1 MNLPG
6 RVAIGRWLLLG
17 VLMLVVQV
25 WLGGITRLT
34 GSGLS
39 ITQWDLIMGVV
50 PPLNQHQWEEAF
62 ALYKQFPQYQIMNP
76 DMDLGGF
83 KNIFW
88 WEYVH
93 RLWARLLIPAF
104 LIPLVVFFVKK
115 WITRAL
121 LGRLLILFALGAVQG
136 VVGWIMVASGLVDKP
151 WVDPLKLALHLLLAL
166 LLIGLLYHWT
176 LAYVASHNQ
185 VEHKGLRRWALAL
198 LVLLGIQFFFG
209 ALMAGY
215 KAAMFYPTFPRMGQY
230 WVPPNLFSL
239 QPWWHNLLE
248 NTATIH
254 FMHRAIGYGI
264 VLTVVAGFGMRTVQQ
279 LTTAQHGALLTIVFL
294 TVVQLCLGIMT
305 VLHAQSKVPI
315 GWASAHQLVGV
326 FLFLATI
333 HMIHLSRNARH
344 DQPMPQTAV

>member
-39 ITQWDLIMGVV
+39 ITEWDLLMGVV

-62 ALYKQFPQYQIMNP
+62 ALYKQFPQYRIMNP
-76 DMDLGGF
+76 DMDLDGF
-83 KNIFW
+83 KSIFW

-93 RLWARLLIPAF
+93 RLWGRLLIPAF
-104 LIPLVVFFVKK
+104 LIPLIVFFVKK
-115 WITRAL
+115 WITRGL
-121 LGRLLILFALGAVQG
+121 LWRLLILFALGAVQG

-166 LLIGLLYHWT
+166 LLIGLLYYWS

-185 VEHKGLRRWALAL
+185 AEHTGLHRWAMGL
-198 LVLLGIQFFFG
+198 LMLLGIQFFFG

-215 KAAMFYPTFPRMGQY
+215 KAAMFYPTFPKMGQY

-239 QPWWHNLLE
+239 EPWWHNFFE
-248 NTATIH
+248 NPSTIH
-254 FMHRAIGYGI
+254 FIHRVLGYAI

-279 LTTAQHGALLTIVFL
+279 LTMAQHRALLTIVFL
-294 TVVQLCLGIMT
+294 TIVQFFLGIMT

-315 GWASAHQLVGV
+315 GWASVHQLVGV
-326 FLFLATI
+326 LLLLATLHTI
-333 HMIHLSRNARH
+333 YVSRKARH
-344 DQPMPQTAV
+344 DPPLLQKTA